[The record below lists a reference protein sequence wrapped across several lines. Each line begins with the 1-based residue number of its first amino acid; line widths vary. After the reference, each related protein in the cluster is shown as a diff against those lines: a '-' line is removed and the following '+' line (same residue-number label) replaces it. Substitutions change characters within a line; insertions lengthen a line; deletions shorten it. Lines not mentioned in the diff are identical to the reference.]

1 MVKNKRQVNA
11 NLYGFAEQAL
21 RGYCFPRQAH
31 DRTLHKRPAL
41 QSYNE
46 IFSGTNFLMPIYV

>member
-21 RGYCFPRQAH
+21 RGYRFLPQAH
-31 DRTLHKRPAL
+31 DRALHKRSAL
-41 QSYNE
+41 QSYKE
-46 IFSGTNFLMPIYV
+46 IFSGTNY